1 MAKAVGK
8 GTTLS
13 VSATAIGA
21 NLLISLEPSELTQ
34 ATDDITAIDSD
45 YEERGSSLPS
55 WGPINGE
62 MYWDKADTATG
73 TLQDWRE
80 GDTALAIVATFSDG
94 STQTASCLV
103 TRFKRN
109 TAQRRGRLT
118 VSFSLTPVG
127 EVTEADGA

>member
-1 MAKAVGK
+1 MAKSAGK

-21 NLLISLEPSELTQ
+21 GLLISLEPAELTQ

-45 YEERGSSLPS
+45 YETRASSLPS

-62 MYWDKADTATG
+62 AFWDKTDVALG
-73 TLQDWRE
+73 TLQAWRE
-80 GDTALAIVATFSDG
+80 GDAALAIVGTFPDN

-118 VSFSLTPVG
+118 VSFTLTPVD
-127 EVTEADGA
+127 EVTEADGV

>member
-1 MAKAVGK
+1 
-8 GTTLS
+8 S

-21 NLLISLEPSELTQ
+21 NLLISLEPAELTH
-34 ATDDITAIDSD
+34 ATDDVTAIDSD
-45 YEERGSSLPS
+45 YETSGDSIGT

-62 MYWDKADTATG
+62 AYWDKSDAALG

-80 GDTALAIVATFSDG
+80 GDAALAIIATFSDG
-94 STQTASCLV
+94 STQTTTCWV

-118 VSFSLTPVG
+118 VSFSL
-127 EVTEADGA
+127 